1 MKKFVFIFITVLSGI
16 IVLLGIFLPS
26 TVFNGVKQE
35 LLNWTIILSSLSMII
50 AIIGLLTVHW
60 KKIFTKEKADY
71 ASIFFLI
78 GFLLVL
84 ISGIFGQFENKLF
97 LNLTKT
103 VIISVESSLLA
114 VLSLTLAYASY
125 RFFQKKQDFLSI
137 IFGVSTILFLLI
149 FSGILS
155 AGENSPLLENIVSG
169 INSLPIAGSAGIL
182 IGIAIGAI
190 VTSLRALFGFIH
202 PFIR

>member
-1 MKKFVFIFITVLSGI
+1 M
-16 IVLLGIFLPS
+16 
-26 TVFNGVKQE
+26 
-35 LLNWTIILSSLSMII
+35 
-50 AIIGLLTVHW
+50 
-60 KKIFTKEKADY
+60 
-71 ASIFFLI
+71 
-78 GFLLVL
+78 
-84 ISGIFGQFENKLF
+84 
-97 LNLTKT
+97 
-103 VIISVESSLLA
+103 IISVESSLLA

-202 PFIR
+202 PFNR

>member
-84 ISGIFGQFENKLF
+84 ITGIFGQFENKLF
-97 LNLTKT
+97 LNLSKT

>member
-84 ISGIFGQFENKLF
+84 ITGIFGQFENKLF

>member
-84 ISGIFGQFENKLF
+84 ITGIFGQFENKFF
-97 LNLTKT
+97 LNLTQT

-125 RFFQKKQDFLSI
+125 RFFRKKQDFLSI

-202 PFIR
+202 PFNR